1 MAILVEHTCSKKIAI
16 FESTMKQ
23 TSAVHTYQV
32 ELYIFPWRVQTVA
45 LDCAWRFKIYVSR
58 LAEAWRYRDD
68 PPCEL

>member
-1 MAILVEHTCSKKIAI
+1 MAILVENTCSKKIAI

-23 TSAVHTYQV
+23 TSAVHTY
-32 ELYIFPWRVQTVA
+32 LNCTYSHGGTTVA

-58 LAEAWRYRDD
+58 LAEAWRYRDN